1 MTNYYFRVDSLVG
14 QAAKLLNQA
23 AEQDISALITA
34 LLPDSIQ
41 WTTAIEPFYSWSP
54 NKSMAITD
62 PLGGALTMID
72 QTMKSNA
79 EVPSISRDSFGYSSA
94 LRMTWYVLRIV
105 KTTDVYN
112 IVTEEE
118 RILLHKN
125 IALVTQLATHNLS
138 IPGSIPLWH
147 NLDAKVVSEIVG
159 FITDMHSL
167 LASWVQDEQTKGSQL
182 LKKLQRQLFEG
193 SRGASTAS
201 YHSGC
206 VFSRWTSN
214 FVETQEDYSLLEEIG
229 SLSSILKSPDV
240 IATAAVLRSA
250 SKSKN
255 LLRLCNELL
264 SNLTR
269 HDFQNGNED
278 SMLVSYCVLIALI

>member
-23 AEQDISALITA
+23 AEQDKSALTTA
-34 LLPDSIQ
+34 LLPNSIQ
-41 WTTAIEPFYSWSP
+41 WTTAIEPFYFWSP

-72 QTMKSNA
+72 QTIKSNA

-94 LRMTWYVLRIV
+94 LRMTWYVLGIV
-105 KTTDVYN
+105 KTTDAYN
-112 IVTEEE
+112 IVTEDE

-125 IALVTQLATHNLS
+125 TALVTQLATHNLS

-147 NLDAKVVSEIVG
+147 NLDAQVEPEIID
-159 FITDMHSL
+159 FITDIHSL
-167 LASWVQDEQTKGSQL
+167 LASWVQDEQAKGSQIP
-182 LKKLQRQLFEG
+182 KKLRQQLFEG
-193 SRGASTAS
+193 SRGVSTAS
-201 YHSGC
+201 YYSGC
-206 VFSRWTSN
+206 AFSRWTSN
-214 FVETQEDYSLLEEIG
+214 FVETQEDYNLLKEIG
-229 SLSSILKSPDV
+229 SLSSILKSPDM

-278 SMLVSYCVLIALI
+278 GMSFSYCDLIALI